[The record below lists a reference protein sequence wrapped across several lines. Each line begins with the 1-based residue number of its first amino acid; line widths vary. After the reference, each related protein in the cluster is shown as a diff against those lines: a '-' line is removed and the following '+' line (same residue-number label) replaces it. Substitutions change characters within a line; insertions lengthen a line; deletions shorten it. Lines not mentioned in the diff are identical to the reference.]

1 MDLVLLDGSNLMR
14 EDGNASLNSLLVS
27 LFNSV
32 LDTEAKAIITK
43 DYSDITENDMHIIE
57 AVGIESPKKVSEV
70 AKILNVTPG
79 TMTVN
84 IDNLEKKAYVTRARS
99 ESDKRVVFVSLTEKG
114 KKAFFHHR
122 DFHKKMIKSA
132 VANLTDDEREALMR
146 CLTKLNNFFAEWEY
160 ENSN

>member
-1 MDLVLLDGSNLMR
+1 MR
-14 EDGNASLNSLLVS
+14 KDGNASINNLLVS

-43 DYSDITENDMHIIE
+43 EYSDISENDMHIIE
-57 AVGIESPKKVSEV
+57 AVGIDSPKKVSEI
-70 AKILNVTPG
+70 AKSLNVTPG

-84 IDNLEKKAYVTRARS
+84 IDNLEKKGYVTRTRS
-99 ESDKRVVFVSLTEKG
+99 EDDKRVVFISLTERG

-132 VANLTDDEREALMR
+132 VANLTDDERDALMR

-160 ENSN
+160 EKSK

>member
-1 MDLVLLDGSNLMR
+1 MR
-14 EDGNASLNSLLVS
+14 KDGNASINNLLVS

-43 DYSDITENDMHIIE
+43 EYSDISENDMHIIE
-57 AVGIESPKKVSEV
+57 AVGIDSPKKVSEI
-70 AKILNVTPG
+70 AKSLNVTPG

-84 IDNLEKKAYVTRARS
+84 IDNLEKKGYVTRTRS
-99 ESDKRVVFVSLTEKG
+99 EDDKRVVFISLTERG
-114 KKAFFHHR
+114 RKAFFHHR

-132 VANLTDDEREALMR
+132 VANLTDDERDALMR

-160 ENSN
+160 EKSK

>member
-1 MDLVLLDGSNLMR
+1 MEHVSLIGSSIMR
-14 EDGNASLNSLLVS
+14 EAGNASLNSLLVS

-43 DYSDITENDMHIIE
+43 EYSDITENDMHIIE
-57 AVGIESPKKVSEV
+57 AIGISSPKKVSEV
-70 AKILNVTPG
+70 AKSLNVTPG

-84 IDNLEKKAYVTRARS
+84 IDNLEKKGYVIRTRS
-99 ESDKRVVFVSLTEKG
+99 EADKRVVFLSLTERG

-132 VANLTDDEREALMR
+132 VANLSDDERDALMS

-160 ENSN
+160 ENSK

>member
-1 MDLVLLDGSNLMR
+1 MR

-43 DYSDITENDMHIIE
+43 EYADITENDMHIIE
-57 AVGIESPKKVSEV
+57 AVGINSPKKVSDV
-70 AKILNVTPG
+70 AKSLNVTPG

-84 IDNLEKKAYVTRARS
+84 IDNLEKKGYVTRTRS
-99 ESDKRVVFVSLTEKG
+99 ENDKRVVFVDLTDRG

-132 VANLTDDEREALMR
+132 VANLSDDERDALMR
-146 CLTKLNNFFAEWEY
+146 CLKKLNDFFDKWEY
-160 ENSN
+160 DNA

>member
-1 MDLVLLDGSNLMR
+1 MVHAFLHGSKTMR

-43 DYSDITENDMHIIE
+43 DYKDITENDMHIIE
-57 AVGIESPKKVSEV
+57 AIGIASPKKVSEV
-70 AKILNVTPG
+70 AKSLNVTPG

-84 IDNLEKKAYVTRARS
+84 IDNLEKKGYVTRERS
-99 ESDKRVVFVSLTEKG
+99 ESDKRVVFLNLTERG

-132 VANLTDDEREALMR
+132 VANLSDDERDALMR
-146 CLTKLNNFFAEWEY
+146 CLTKLNDFFAEWEY
-160 ENSN
+160 ENSK

>member
-1 MDLVLLDGSNLMR
+1 MR

-57 AVGIESPKKVSEV
+57 AVGISTPKKVSEI
-70 AKILNVTPG
+70 AKSLNVTPG

-84 IDNLEKKAYVTRARS
+84 IDNLEKKGYVTRERS
-99 ESDKRVVFVSLTEKG
+99 ESDKRVVFINLTEKG

-132 VANLTDDEREALMR
+132 VANLSDDERDALMR

-160 ENSN
+160 ENS

>member
-57 AVGIESPKKVSEV
+57 AVGIGSP
-70 AKILNVTPG
+70 
-79 TMTVN
+79 
-84 IDNLEKKAYVTRARS
+84 
-99 ESDKRVVFVSLTEKG
+99 
-114 KKAFFHHR
+114 
-122 DFHKKMIKSA
+122 
-132 VANLTDDEREALMR
+132 
-146 CLTKLNNFFAEWEY
+146 
-160 ENSN
+160 

>member
-1 MDLVLLDGSNLMR
+1 MR
-14 EDGNASLNSLLVS
+14 EDGNVSLNGLLVS

-43 DYSDITENDMHIIE
+43 EYSDITENDMHIIE
-57 AVGIESPKKVSEV
+57 AVGITSPKKVSEV
-70 AKILNVTPG
+70 AKSLNVTPG

-84 IDNLEKKAYVTRARS
+84 VDNLEKKGYVTRVRS
-99 ESDKRVVFVSLTEKG
+99 ESDKRVVLVNLTEKG

-132 VANLTDDEREALMR
+132 VANLTDDEKDALIR
-146 CLTKLNNFFAEWEY
+146 CLTKLNDFFAEWEY
-160 ENSN
+160 ENS

>member
-1 MDLVLLDGSNLMR
+1 MR
-14 EDGNASLNSLLVS
+14 EDGNASINVLLVS

-43 DYSDITENDMHIIE
+43 DYADITENDMHIIE
-57 AVGIESPKKVSEV
+57 AIGISDPQKVSEV
-70 AKILNVTPG
+70 AKSLNVTPG

-84 IDNLEKKAYVTRARS
+84 VDNLEKKGYVTRTRS
-99 ESDKRVVFVSLTEKG
+99 ETDKRVVFLSLTEKG

-132 VANLTDDEREALMR
+132 VADLSDDERIALIN
-146 CLTKLNNFFAEWEY
+146 CLKKLNNFFAEWEF
-160 ENSN
+160 ENS

>member
-1 MDLVLLDGSNLMR
+1 MR
-14 EDGNASLNSLLVS
+14 EDGNASINVLLVS

-43 DYSDITENDMHIIE
+43 DYADITENDMHIIE
-57 AVGIESPKKVSEV
+57 AIGISDPQKVSEV
-70 AKILNVTPG
+70 AKSLNVTPG

-84 IDNLEKKAYVTRARS
+84 VDNLEKKGYVTRTRS
-99 ESDKRVVFVSLTEKG
+99 ETDKRVVFLSLTEKG

-132 VANLTDDEREALMR
+132 VADLSDDERVALIN
-146 CLTKLNNFFAEWEY
+146 CLKKLNNFFAEWEF
-160 ENSN
+160 ENS

>member
-1 MDLVLLDGSNLMR
+1 MKK
-14 EDGNASLNSLLVS
+14 DGNASINNLLVS

-43 DYSDITENDMHIIE
+43 EYEDISENDMHIIE
-57 AVGIESPKKVSEV
+57 AVGIDVPKKVSEI
-70 AKILNVTPG
+70 AKSLNVTPG

-84 IDNLEKKAYVTRARS
+84 IDNLEKKGYVIRTRS
-99 ESDKRVVFVSLTEKG
+99 ESDKRVVFISLTDRG
-114 KKAFFHHR
+114 KQAFFHHR

-132 VANLTDDEREALMR
+132 VANLTDDERDALMR

-160 ENSN
+160 EKSK

>member
-1 MDLVLLDGSNLMR
+1 MR

-27 LFNSV
+27 LFNTV

-43 DYSDITENDMHIIE
+43 DYIDITENDMHIIE
-57 AVGIESPKKVSEV
+57 AVGISSPKKVSEI
-70 AKILNVTPG
+70 AKSLNVTPG

-84 IDNLEKKAYVTRARS
+84 IDNLEKKGYVIRERS
-99 ESDKRVVFVSLTEKG
+99 ESDKRVVFITLTERG

-132 VANLTDDEREALMR
+132 VANLTDDERTALMT

-160 ENSN
+160 ENT